1 MLNNIN
7 KKIREVRQLPEN
19 VRMLWVWGCVIVS
32 MLVISIFWIFSI
44 SSMFAREQNSGT
56 VQSGSDSLQDITD
69 QIELLQKQA
78 TELKSL
84 DSSGTGSIQEIQNE
98 QKNALSNN
106 PISSEGISDSNQ
118 SKDYSQLPKDNRV
131 ENISE

>member
-7 KKIREVRQLPEN
+7 KKIRDIRQLPEN

-32 MLVISIFWIFSI
+32 MFVISIFWIFSI
-44 SSMFAREQNSGT
+44 SSMFAMEQNSST
-56 VQSGSDSLQDITD
+56 VQSNSDSMQDIKD

-78 TELKSL
+78 AELKSL
-84 DSSGTGSIQEIQNE
+84 DSSGTGSIQDIQNE
-98 QKNALSNN
+98 QTNPLSNN

-118 SKDYSQLPKDNRV
+118 SKDYSTLPKK
-131 ENISE
+131 

>member
-44 SSMFAREQNSGT
+44 SSMFAREQKSGT

-78 TELKSL
+78 AELKSL

-118 SKDYSQLPKDNRV
+118 SKDYSQLPKDNSV
-131 ENISE
+131 ENTSE